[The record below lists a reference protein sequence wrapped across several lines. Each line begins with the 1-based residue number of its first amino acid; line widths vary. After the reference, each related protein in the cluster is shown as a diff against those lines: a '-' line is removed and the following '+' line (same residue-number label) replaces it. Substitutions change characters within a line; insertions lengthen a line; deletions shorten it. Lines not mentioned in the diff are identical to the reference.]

1 MRAGLG
7 VGGGWGLS
15 LTRTGGKGRREHPA
29 RGRWDHAH
37 TVIHVIHRDTRAA
50 HTQARWDLAHTDART
65 AHEQAGL
72 TCSAEMSS
80 TSWRAFSMPSLVPVI
95 LI

>member
-37 TVIHVIHRDTRAA
+37 TVIHALLTHRREG
-50 HTQARWDLAHTDART
+50 QA
-65 AHEQAGL
+65 
-72 TCSAEMSS
+72 
-80 TSWRAFSMPSLVPVI
+80 
-95 LI
+95 

>member
-37 TVIHVIHRDTRAA
+37 TVIHALLTHRLAGISPTLMRAQ
-50 HTQARWDLAHTDART
+50 HTNRPASPALQR
-65 AHEQAGL
+65 
-72 TCSAEMSS
+72 
-80 TSWRAFSMPSLVPVI
+80 
-95 LI
+95 

>member
-50 HTQARWDLAHTDART
+50 HTQAGRAGVSAWRGLAGISPTLMRAQHTNRPASPALQR
-65 AHEQAGL
+65 
-72 TCSAEMSS
+72 
-80 TSWRAFSMPSLVPVI
+80 
-95 LI
+95 